1 MTLVNCESNLIIT
14 SSRNFF
20 LVADTVANQ
29 EPTFTVTDTKLY
41 FPVVTLSTHNNAKLL
56 ELKSGFKWKITM
68 NKYQSEVSIRTQN
81 QY

>member
-41 FPVVTLSTHNNAKLL
+41 FPVVTLSTPNNAKLL
-56 ELKSGFKWKITM
+56 ELKSGFK
-68 NKYQSEVSIRTQN
+68 
-81 QY
+81 

>member
-29 EPTFTVTDTKLY
+29 EPTFTVTDTKFY
-41 FPVVTLSTHNNAKLL
+41 FLS
-56 ELKSGFKWKITM
+56 
-68 NKYQSEVSIRTQN
+68 
-81 QY
+81 